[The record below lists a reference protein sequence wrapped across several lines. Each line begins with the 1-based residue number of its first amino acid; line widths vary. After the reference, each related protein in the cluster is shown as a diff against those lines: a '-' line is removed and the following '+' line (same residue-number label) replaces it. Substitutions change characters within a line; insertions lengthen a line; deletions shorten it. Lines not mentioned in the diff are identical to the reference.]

1 MLEVNTIYF
10 LFHIYCDLFLL
21 HIVFMVISKVI
32 YNLNI
37 NCFGK
42 VNSVKYCYKFILIQ
56 SNSGLKCSWIGFNEY
71 GKVDFVSEVLL
82 FILLSFFKWQFFKG
96 KVLRKCAQLI
106 NGLGTHHIKDASIFG
121 PIQQSVPFTGITAI
135 CVLWPV
141 NTCTKSRF
149 N

>member
-10 LFHIYCDLFLL
+10 LFHIYCDLFLW
-21 HIVFMVISKVI
+21 HIVFMV
-32 YNLNI
+32 I

-71 GKVDFVSEVLL
+71 DKVDFVFEVLL

-106 NGLGTHHIKDASIFG
+106 NGIGTHHIKDASIYG